1 MKLLGELVCAVIVC
15 ITLVDD
21 VNAMCGGDA
30 ASKHSA
36 SRHHRSCK
44 QQDSQQQSEDHP
56 TTAGDVE
63 RQQQEPVSCEA
74 PPLAAAIASVERAPQ
89 QLTDSASS
97 GHVAKGRGA
106 MSHAEIWDKRR
117 RIVKAQ
123 GNIGKLGV
131 AQACLRRYQHNTVV
145 AARHAR
151 QLESQYHVEALKLH
165 LKLYLR
171 RLMERVV
178 DSETSN
184 WAVVFRAKVSSELGA
199 IILVQIGDCKT
210 VVQVRQT
217 ENDSALEGASDD
229 LGYSY
234 TVLHFSENCV
244 EQERPCLV
252 CRFKREYY
260 SCRRWVVM
268 MVSMDGVYM
277 TFTIWDLE
285 IVNLESSLVDLCE
298 LAVSS
303 DDTTLSTVV
312 PCDVCSDAAQ

>member
-117 RIVKAQ
+117 RIVKAL

-145 AARHAR
+145 AACQRER
-151 QLESQYHVEALKLH
+151 QHKVEAVGLQQRNVEA

-171 RLMERVV
+171 RLMERI
-178 DSETSN
+178 DSKTSN

-217 ENDSALEGASDD
+217 ENDSALEGASADS
-229 LGYSY
+229 GYSTVPLSY
-234 TVLHFSENCV
+234 TIIRLFGEYADDNVV
-244 EQERPCLV
+244 WWV
-252 CRFKREYY
+252 CRFQRKYY
-260 SCRRWVVM
+260 K
-268 MVSMDGVYM
+268 VSPCYSIEGRGGEDNTLVR
-277 TFTIWDLE
+277 FTIWDLTYANRDS
-285 IVNLESSLVDLCE
+285 VTAL
-298 LAVSS
+298 
-303 DDTTLSTVV
+303 DDM
-312 PCDVCSDAAQ
+312 CMAK